1 MQPTHLKKTANID
14 MYSKLESYVLSN
26 YSMGMLSDSVDNFF
40 RDIKQNREVICK
52 LTKNSSSVD
61 QLTQH
66 RLILTNYLNE
76 ILTLKSKMTFGKQ
89 SYSCKIGFVWTD
101 TIANEEWKSYNIYFE
116 IYNCL
121 YNLGVIYYILGNNS
135 AKTAKDDKNKIKES
149 VNNYKHAYSIFD
161 RLRHEAYSAISTK
174 ELPYDLYPSHLSYCA
189 KLCIIFGQIEII
201 KVAQFTSKKEYSLQA
216 KLALGVSE
224 TFKKA
229 LTLSNTKPTSKGGKP
244 EFRAYLSNRIQY
256 YRGVMYLK
264 LREGAQKKFDDKG
277 QGYGEA
283 LVFQGKYVK
292 KLIACE
298 QTIKECGKYV
308 DLKEFEE
315 KMKNEKELGQKML
328 DLNNRIYH
336 QATNLDPNFKL
347 EPKILMNPA
356 LPDDLYIGKNKDKAK
371 EEGENLCPELDMLI
385 PEQTKEMIDRYK
397 KRMGDYLQQN
407 ISQYET
413 EKSVQNYLQNLH
425 IPSYLTKRRT
435 GESLNQGSI
444 NLPEQLWEK
453 ISKVQNLGGTLALNE
468 IMQNIKNKSN
478 YIISNLENT
487 LNSFKNEENDD
498 NINRQKYGT
507 KWIRKSSNVL
517 NVKYIQAIN
526 NYLSNL
532 RRTSIYDQK
541 QNDEICNNAKYFE
554 KISCSRAKLTNDIP
568 GRIIGKKPEKTNE
581 IKLHEE
587 ILNLYDL
594 SDKTNDIISPIYDQ
608 LNDDSAVLSMF
619 IEVLEKNTTE
629 QAIFEKNR
637 EEYEKKFN
645 ELKEISE
652 QILNQKTIITELA
665 AKVVPEIM
673 KSQEQK
679 VGDEA
684 MEYFKE
690 LDKYA
695 TLYMT
700 IYGKCKKGEEYYN
713 NLQYKVDE
721 VLAASNQWMIR
732 RNEEKNA
739 LISTITKGNRGAYS
753 GQSSQYQ
760 DSSAFLNPSENM
772 YTNMSVNSRGNTGSY
787 KGEY

>member
-292 KLIACE
+292 KLMACE

-315 KMKNEKELGQKML
+315 KMKNEKE
-328 DLNNRIYH
+328 
-336 QATNLDPNFKL
+336 
-347 EPKILMNPA
+347 
-356 LPDDLYIGKNKDKAK
+356 
-371 EEGENLCPELDMLI
+371 
-385 PEQTKEMIDRYK
+385 
-397 KRMGDYLQQN
+397 
-407 ISQYET
+407 
-413 EKSVQNYLQNLH
+413 
-425 IPSYLTKRRT
+425 
-435 GESLNQGSI
+435 
-444 NLPEQLWEK
+444 
-453 ISKVQNLGGTLALNE
+453 
-468 IMQNIKNKSN
+468 
-478 YIISNLENT
+478 
-487 LNSFKNEENDD
+487 
-498 NINRQKYGT
+498 
-507 KWIRKSSNVL
+507 
-517 NVKYIQAIN
+517 
-526 NYLSNL
+526 
-532 RRTSIYDQK
+532 
-541 QNDEICNNAKYFE
+541 
-554 KISCSRAKLTNDIP
+554 
-568 GRIIGKKPEKTNE
+568 
-581 IKLHEE
+581 
-587 ILNLYDL
+587 
-594 SDKTNDIISPIYDQ
+594 
-608 LNDDSAVLSMF
+608 
-619 IEVLEKNTTE
+619 
-629 QAIFEKNR
+629 
-637 EEYEKKFN
+637 
-645 ELKEISE
+645 
-652 QILNQKTIITELA
+652 
-665 AKVVPEIM
+665 
-673 KSQEQK
+673 
-679 VGDEA
+679 
-684 MEYFKE
+684 
-690 LDKYA
+690 
-695 TLYMT
+695 
-700 IYGKCKKGEEYYN
+700 
-713 NLQYKVDE
+713 
-721 VLAASNQWMIR
+721 
-732 RNEEKNA
+732 
-739 LISTITKGNRGAYS
+739 
-753 GQSSQYQ
+753 
-760 DSSAFLNPSENM
+760 
-772 YTNMSVNSRGNTGSY
+772 
-787 KGEY
+787 